1 MIPLASGNS
10 IRIVPRSE
18 VAGYVDRN
26 LLAVG
31 QVTEA
36 SCNKTFFVGKPIFD
50 IIYNLTV
57 I

>member
-10 IRIVPRSE
+10 IRIVPRLE

-31 QVTEA
+31 QVAEA
-36 SCNKTFFVGKPIFD
+36 FCNKAVFVEA
-50 IIYNLTV
+50 NLDK